1 MSGTVE
7 ILAKAPNKLLLNM
20 SLLNGQFV
28 RKQGY
33 DGQNGWELDPES
45 GLKRLAGAEL
55 QQTKLDAVFDADIR
69 FAELY
74 PDMKVV
80 GKTSVGSREAYKV
93 STKGPDGKNKN
104 FYFDAQTWL
113 RIAEDAETTGDD
125 GKNLELKSFFEDY
138 RAVAGVQLPFRVRIT
153 SSSISFVMNF
163 QEVKHNVPIE
173 DSSFAVPVE
182 SAAASKPAGAT
193 AADTPDEGE
202 TKGHIYVNKFFGM
215 QYDFPEDW
223 TIHGEET
230 KKRIMEV
237 GKNAVSGDDP
247 SRKAGMESAVKHTQI
262 LLSLFKYPLGTPNV
276 LNQSIQVMAEDVRH
290 APGIQTGK
298 DYLLNIQNVLK
309 SSKMSVEV
317 EGEPIKAD
325 LGKHAFYH
333 SDFVIHV
340 QTKDVYESFWATI
353 DKRFALAFVF
363 IAGSPEERAQLVKTL
378 DKVHFD
384 K

>member
-1 MSGTVE
+1 MNRIAWGFLVLCPLSFFSIVFPQERVDAQATSAKTERLPTAAEISERYAKASGGREAWAKLSTLVLTGTIEVASPQMSGTVE
-7 ILAKAPNKLLLNM
+7 ILAKAPNKLLLTM

-33 DGQNGWELDPES
+33 DGQNGWEFDPES

-55 QQTKLDAVFDADIR
+55 QQTKLDAVFDTDIR

-80 GKTSVGSREAYKV
+80 GKTSVGNREAYKV

-113 RIAEDAETTGDD
+113 RIAEDAETTDD
-125 GKNLELKSFFEDY
+125 NGKNLELKSFFEDY

-153 SSSISFVMNF
+153 SSSISFVMNI
-163 QEVKHNVPIE
+163 QEAKHNVPVE
-173 DSSFAVPVE
+173 DSSFAVPAE
-182 SAAASKPAGAT
+182 SAAAPKPAADT

-202 TKGHIYVNKFFGM
+202 TKGHTYENKFFGM

-247 SRKAGMESAVKHTQI
+247 AR
-262 LLSLFKYPLGTPNV
+262 
-276 LNQSIQVMAEDVRH
+276 R
-290 APGIQTGK
+290 
-298 DYLLNIQNVLK
+298 
-309 SSKMSVEV
+309 
-317 EGEPIKAD
+317 
-325 LGKHAFYH
+325 
-333 SDFVIHV
+333 
-340 QTKDVYESFWATI
+340 
-353 DKRFALAFVF
+353 
-363 IAGSPEERAQLVKTL
+363 PEWNPP
-378 DKVHFD
+378 
-384 K
+384 